1 MDTDRLVAAV
11 IRGFWT
17 VVFPLIGSLVVYLME
32 PGVLE
37 SVGVTNAT
45 IALVIGAALYAVKKF
60 VWPDTK
66 F

>member
-1 MDTDRLVAAV
+1 MDTDRLVAAI

-37 SVGVTNAT
+37 SVGVTNAS
-45 IALVIGAALYAVKKF
+45 IALIIGAVLYAVKKF